1 MAQPMIDRCA
11 MKEVHRKLFLK
22 LPVFRIA
29 QEEGRNVRRRHQ
41 LAIHAH
47 NYYNVCTI

>member
-1 MAQPMIDRCA
+1 MAQPMIDMQLCHEGSA
-11 MKEVHRKLFLK
+11 SQALSETSS
-22 LPVFRIA
+22 A
-29 QEEGRNVRRRHQ
+29 QQEEGGNVRRRHQ